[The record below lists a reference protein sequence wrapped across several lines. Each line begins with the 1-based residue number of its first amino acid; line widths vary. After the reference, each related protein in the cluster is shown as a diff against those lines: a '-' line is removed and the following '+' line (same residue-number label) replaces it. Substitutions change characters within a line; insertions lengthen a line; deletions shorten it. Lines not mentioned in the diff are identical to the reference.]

1 MTAALGSLLR
11 KLTMSTAVTEEL
23 TLADVLQ
30 LLGGISPRRIRFRP
44 VPGTA
49 SEEDVIKIRDRE
61 RRLFE
66 LIGGV
71 LVEKLMDYWESVLA
85 IELARLLGNFVRR
98 RNLGTLAGE
107 AGMLRLSPGLVRIPD
122 LSFIS
127 RDRLALHRRARP
139 PILPLAPDLAIEVLS
154 EGNTPQEMARKVS
167 EYLASGCRLVWLV
180 DPRTRTVAVYT
191 SVAKPKVLTEAQ
203 TLTGSDVL
211 PGFRL
216 PLRKLF
222 CLLDEME

>member
-1 MTAALGSLLR
+1 
-11 KLTMSTAVTEEL
+11 MSIAVTQEL

-30 LLGGISPRRIRFRP
+30 QLGGISPWRIRFRP
-44 VPGTA
+44 APGTA

-66 LIGGV
+66 LIDGV
-71 LVEKLMDYWESVLA
+71 LVEKVIGYWESVLA
-85 IELARLLGNFVRR
+85 IELARLLGNFVGRR
-98 RNLGTLAGE
+98 KLGTLAGE

-127 RDRLALHRRARP
+127 RDRVANHRLARA

-154 EGNTPQEMARKVS
+154 EGNTPREMARKVR
-167 EYLASGCRLVWLV
+167 EYFDSGCRLVWLV

-191 SVAKPKVLTEAQ
+191 SPAKPIVLTAKQ
-203 TLTGSDVL
+203 TLTGGDVL
-211 PGFRL
+211 SGFRL
-216 PLRKLF
+216 QLRKLF
-222 CLLDEME
+222 GLLDDME

>member
-1 MTAALGSLLR
+1 
-11 KLTMSTAVTEEL
+11 MSTAVAQEL

-30 LLGGISPRRIRFRP
+30 QLGGISPRRVRFRP
-44 VPGTA
+44 APGTA
-49 SEEDVIKIRDRE
+49 TEEDVIKIRDRE

-66 LIGGV
+66 LIDGV
-71 LVEKLMDYWESVLA
+71 LVEKVMGYWESVLA

-98 RNLGTLAGE
+98 RKLGTLAGE

-127 RDRLALHRRARP
+127 RARLAHHRRDRA

-154 EGNTPQEMARKVS
+154 EGNTPREMARKVR
-167 EYLASGCRLVWLV
+167 EYFDSGCRLVWLV

-191 SVAKPKVLTEAQ
+191 SLAKPIILTEKQ
-203 TLTGSDVL
+203 TLTGGDVL
-211 PGFRL
+211 LGFRL

-222 CLLDEME
+222 GLLDDLE

>member
-1 MTAALGSLLR
+1 
-11 KLTMSTAVTEEL
+11 MSTAVAQEL

-30 LLGGISPRRIRFRP
+30 QLGGISPRRIRFRP
-44 VPGTA
+44 A
-49 SEEDVIKIRDRE
+49 RE
-61 RRLFE
+61 RPPRTMSSRSVIASAASSNWSTVCWWRRSWV
-66 LIGGV
+66 IGSPCWQSSWQV
-71 LVEKLMDYWESVLA
+71 SWETLS
-85 IELARLLGNFVRR
+85 ERR
-98 RNLGTLAGE
+98 KLGTLAGE

-127 RDRLALHRRARP
+127 RARLAHHRRARA

-154 EGNTPQEMARKVS
+154 EGNTPREMARKVR
-167 EYLASGCRLVWLV
+167 EYFDSGCRLVWLV

-191 SVAKPKVLTEAQ
+191 SLAKPIVLTEKQ
-203 TLTGSDVL
+203 TLTGGDVL

-222 CLLDEME
+222 GLLDDME

>member
-1 MTAALGSLLR
+1 
-11 KLTMSTAVTEEL
+11 MSTAVPQEL
-23 TLADVLQ
+23 TLADILRQ
-30 LLGGISPRRIRFRP
+30 LGGISPKRIRFRP
-44 VPGTA
+44 APGTA
-49 SEEDVIKIRDRE
+49 TEEDVVKIRDRE

-66 LIGGV
+66 LVDGV
-71 LVEKLMDYWESVLA
+71 LVEKVMGYWESVLT
-85 IELARLLGNFVRR
+85 IELAGLLRDFVKPRK
-98 RNLGTLAGE
+98 LGTLAGE

-127 RDRLALHRRARP
+127 RARLAHHRRALA

-154 EGNTPQEMARKVS
+154 EGNTPREMARKVS
-167 EYLASGCRLVWLV
+167 EYFASGCRLVWLV

-191 SVAKPKVLTEAQ
+191 STAKPIMLTEKQVLT
-203 TLTGSDVL
+203 GGDVL

-222 CLLDEME
+222 GLRDEPD

>member
-1 MTAALGSLLR
+1 
-11 KLTMSTAVTEEL
+11 MSIAVAQEL

-30 LLGGISPRRIRFRP
+30 RLGGISPRRIRFRP
-44 VPGTA
+44 PLGTA
-49 SEEDVIKIRDRE
+49 TEKDVLRIRDRE

-66 LIGGV
+66 LVDGV
-71 LVEKLMDYWESVLA
+71 LVEKVMGYWESVLA
-85 IELARLLGNFVRR
+85 IELGRLLGNFVNRR
-98 RNLGTLAGE
+98 KLGSLAGE

-127 RDRLALHRRARP
+127 RARLASHRRARAR
-139 PILPLAPDLAIEVLS
+139 ILPLAPDLAIEVLS
-154 EGNTPQEMARKVS
+154 EGNTPREMARKVR
-167 EYLASGCRLVWLV
+167 EYFVSGCRLVWFI

-191 SVAKPKVLTEAQ
+191 SPAKPITLTEKQ
-203 TLTGSDVL
+203 TLTGGDVL

-222 CLLDEME
+222 ALLDELD